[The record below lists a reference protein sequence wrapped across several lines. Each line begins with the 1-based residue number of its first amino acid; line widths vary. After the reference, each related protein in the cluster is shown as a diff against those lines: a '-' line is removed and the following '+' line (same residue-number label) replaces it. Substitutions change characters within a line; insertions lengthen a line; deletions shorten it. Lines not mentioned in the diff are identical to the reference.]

1 VKRVCTICAR
11 GGSKGVPNKNLRS
24 LAGRPLI
31 AHSIEQA
38 RATRLFETV
47 AVSSDHAEILRVAL
61 EAGAD
66 IAVERPAELATD
78 AAPKVPAIRH
88 CVGVAEERTRSRFDV
103 VVDLDATSPLRTP
116 DDIRAAVRE
125 LEAGDA
131 QNLVSG
137 TPARH
142 SPYFNLV
149 ELDERGRVRLA
160 KQAPGAVGRR
170 QDSPACFDLN
180 ASIYVWRRDALMN
193 GADSAIGPDTALYV
207 MPQERSFDIDSE
219 VDFRI
224 VDMLM
229 ARGG

>member
-1 VKRVCTICAR
+1 VSRICTICAR
-11 GGSKGVPNKNLRS
+11 GGSKGVPNKNLRM
-24 LAGRPLI
+24 LAGMPLI
-31 AHSIEQA
+31 AHSIAQA
-38 RATRLFETV
+38 RATGLFGAL
-47 AVSSDHAEILRVAL
+47 AVSSDHPEILRVAL
-61 EAGAD
+61 AAGAD
-66 IAVERPAELATD
+66 IAVDRPAEMATD
-78 AAPKVPAIRH
+78 EAPKVPAIRH
-88 CVGVAEERTRSRFDV
+88 CAAAAEERTGDRFDI

-116 DDIRAAVRE
+116 DDIRAAVAA
-125 LEAGDA
+125 LESGGA
-131 QNLVSG
+131 QNLISA

-160 KQAPGAVGRR
+160 KQAPNAIVRR
-170 QDSPACFDLN
+170 QDSPACFDIN
-180 ASIYVWRRDALMN
+180 ASIYVWRRDALML

-229 ARGG
+229 GEGR